1 MKCQKCGAQMVS
13 GHLYCDTCGAEY
25 QIVPDFEPELENSI
39 AQSMADISET
49 LEEEERKEKTRES
62 RVRKYKSP
70 SFSLIFVLVLICS
83 FFVYLGCFQYTHSDN
98 YQSRQAL
105 QAIDEQDYY
114 KAEKIYEQLR
124 KNNMEDAYWY
134 VKEAEVKLMLEKEEA
149 AYKLAISAIA
159 LNENT
164 DIAYEFLF
172 SYLETQEKYEEIN
185 QYLKNCS
192 SEKIKETYKE
202 YLCEV
207 PALNYTSGNYDNSL
221 ELIFEKGYE
230 GTIYYTLDASIPTKN
245 SSKYE
250 SSLKIGNGTHILKA
264 VYENKFGMLGEPVVY
279 EYTIVSEV
287 PIAPNVNVSS
297 GTYKNA
303 EFIEIAV
310 EEGTTVYYT
319 TDLTNPTSESTEYT
333 KPIPMPLGESRFNF
347 IAYSEKGVASEITHR
362 NFMLNMRTNVTL
374 EEAEVLLVQ
383 KLISTGH
390 ILDKNG
396 AVQNRY
402 GVFRYFYKFPIS
414 ESERNYYVFE
424 EHYMEN
430 QINNPLNQF
439 YGVDVLN
446 GNIYKLIS
454 DNYGNYTRIDITVL
468 SEEGIV

>member
-25 QIVPDFEPELENSI
+25 QIVPDFEPEIENSI
-39 AQSMADISET
+39 AKSMADISET
-49 LEEEERKEKTRES
+49 LEEEDRERKRREAFGK
-62 RVRKYKSP
+62 KYKSP
-70 SFSLIFVLVLICS
+70 SFSLIFVVVLICS
-83 FFVYLGCFQYTHSDN
+83 VFVYVGYFKYTHSNN
-98 YQSRQAL
+98 YKNRQAL
-105 QAIDEQDYY
+105 QAVNEQDYY
-114 KAEKIYEQLR
+114 KAEQIYEQLR

-134 VKEAEVKLMLEKEEA
+134 VKEAEVKLMLEKEDA
-149 AYKLAISAIA
+149 AYKLAVSAIE
-159 LNENT
+159 LNKNT
-164 DIAYEFLF
+164 ELAYDFLF
-172 SYLETQEKYEEIN
+172 SYLETQEKYEEIS
-185 QYLKNCS
+185 QYLKKCTL
-192 SEKIKETYKE
+192 EEVRETYKE

-207 PALNYTSGNYDNSL
+207 PALNYASGSYDNSL
-221 ELIFEKGYE
+221 ELVFEKGYE
-230 GTIYYTLDASIPTKN
+230 GNIYYTWDASIPTKN
-245 SSKYE
+245 SLKYG

-264 VYENKFGMLGEPVVY
+264 VYENKYGMLGEPVVY
-279 EYTIVSEV
+279 EYTIVSDT
-287 PIAPNVNVSS
+287 PIAPNVNLSS
-297 GTYKNA
+297 GKYKNA
-303 EFIEIAV
+303 GFIEIAV

-319 TDLTNPTSESTEYT
+319 TDLTKPTSDSKEYT

-347 IAYSEKGVASEITHR
+347 IAYTEKGVASEITQR

-430 QINNPLNQF
+430 QINNPLNHF
-439 YGVDVLN
+439 YAVDVLD
-446 GNIYKLIS
+446 GTVYKLIA
-454 DNYGNYTRIDITVL
+454 DNVGNYSRIDVSVL
-468 SEEGIV
+468 TAE